1 MDVYQKKLTE
11 EEAKAW
17 VHEYYEEVKATKNS
31 RFNTIIN
38 LVHGKNKKILDY
50 GCGWGHLSKH
60 LSTQGHNVTGIDL
73 SKSEID
79 ICQSVWGTEENLTF
93 LNKQIDYFAPESFDL
108 IISSQVIE
116 HVHNVGNYLSEI
128 NRVLSPS
135 GELIITLPN
144 LLTPKFI
151 LLNGRKRMQ
160 RILKRTNRKILEN
173 FDKRH
178 LHINAWDPLHFTHL
192 VSTLGFE
199 VLEFL
204 PAEGLTFPFNIY
216 LNLPFFKNYSYT
228 MCFRLK
234 KIKSVELNSFD

>member
-17 VHEYYEEVKATKNS
+17 VHEYYEGVKAKKNS

-38 LVHGKNKKILDY
+38 LVDGKNKKILDY

-73 SKSEID
+73 NKSEID

-93 LNKQIDYFAPESFDL
+93 LNKQIDHFAPESFDL
-108 IISSQVIE
+108 VISSQVIE
-116 HVHNVGNYLSEI
+116 HVHNVGNYLGEI

-151 LLNGRKRMQ
+151 LLNGRRNIES
-160 RILKRTNRKILEN
+160 ILKRTSKNILEN
-173 FDKRH
+173 FDKRD

-204 PAEGLTFPFNIY
+204 PAEGLSFPFNKYI
-216 LNLPFFKNYSYT
+216 NLSFFKNFSYT

-234 KIKSVELNSFD
+234 RVNRVELKSFD

>member
-17 VHEYYEEVKATKNS
+17 VHQYYEGVKAKKNS
-31 RFNTIIN
+31 RFNAIIN
-38 LVHGKNKKILDY
+38 LVQGEKKKILDY
-50 GCGWGHLSKH
+50 GCGWGHLSNH
-60 LSTQGHNVTGIDL
+60 LSTKGHNVTGIDL
-73 SKSEID
+73 NKSEIE
-79 ICQSVWGTEENLTF
+79 ICQSVWGIKENLTF
-93 LNKQIDYFAPESFDL
+93 LNKQINYFDPESFDL

-128 NRVLSPS
+128 NRVLSPL

-151 LLNGRKRMQ
+151 LLNGRMNIES
-160 RILKRTNRKILEN
+160 ILKRINKNILEN
-173 FDKRH
+173 FDKRD

-199 VLEFL
+199 VIEFL
-204 PAEGLTFPFNIY
+204 PAEGLSFPFNKYI
-216 LNLPFFKNYSYT
+216 NLPFFKNFSYT

-234 KIKSVELNSFD
+234 KVKRVKLKSFD